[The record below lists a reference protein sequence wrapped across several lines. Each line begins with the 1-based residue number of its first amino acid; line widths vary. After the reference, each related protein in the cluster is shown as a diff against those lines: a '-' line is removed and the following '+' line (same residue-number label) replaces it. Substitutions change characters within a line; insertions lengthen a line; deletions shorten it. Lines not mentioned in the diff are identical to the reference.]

1 MTTSKL
7 TTYSIIISG
16 IIIILCTNFCTNA
29 KTHLIY
35 WSPLNIIF
43 RVKPAAVLHVEQR
56 DRVIFVCPKDEYFI
70 LWTYKKH
77 AFDNCSNPIDN
88 GNTVNILYRC
98 SFRDPINTA
107 VPKGVN
113 LSEMNIWLPQM
124 PVTNRSFAATASTS
138 LAFRRAR
145 LPSVA
150 RQPRG
155 PAKRSAGRV
164 EGETFTLLINEFAWS
179 TGTPSFQKDRPVYF
193 TAQPKIC
200 LEENMRLTIV
210 QGEIARSR
218 DDAIPQ
224 RGLALKIFVLQ
235 IYEAK
240 SQEPISHPA
249 PIFTLIQYVHKKLP
263 EKSKAKIARLWDPSM
278 KKPQNTCTLHMYNWA
293 ENYVH
298 RVKRVFIWEHSWQ
311 QLSALFPVPPFLKH
325 KVMFGSFRESNM
337 VKNAKT
343 SSTPSCKRPQIRQ
356 WFDLIRCAVLAFSA
370 SCHLHD

>member
-1 MTTSKL
+1 ML
-7 TTYSIIISG
+7 
-16 IIIILCTNFCTNA
+16 N
-29 KTHLIY
+29 KTAIPPLRPSLS
-35 WSPLNIIF
+35 SPLPL
-43 RVKPAAVLHVEQR
+43 PAAFPSR
-56 DRVIFVCPKDEYFI
+56 
-70 LWTYKKH
+70 TYKKH

-193 TAQPKIC
+193 TGWPKHSFT
-200 LEENMRLTIV
+200 LTV
-210 QGEIARSR
+210 EPAK
-218 DDAIPQ
+218 
-224 RGLALKIFVLQ
+224 LAL
-235 IYEAK
+235 
-240 SQEPISHPA
+240 
-249 PIFTLIQYVHKKLP
+249 
-263 EKSKAKIARLWDPSM
+263 
-278 KKPQNTCTLHMYNWA
+278 
-293 ENYVH
+293 
-298 RVKRVFIWEHSWQ
+298 
-311 QLSALFPVPPFLKH
+311 
-325 KVMFGSFRESNM
+325 
-337 VKNAKT
+337 
-343 SSTPSCKRPQIRQ
+343 
-356 WFDLIRCAVLAFSA
+356 
-370 SCHLHD
+370 

>member
-1 MTTSKL
+1 MVVSDRKYLFNIYQNQASFISAIIRVMIQAQVAQMTTSKL

-224 RGLALKIFVLQ
+224 RGLAPILELHPKRYKLDDFEE
-235 IYEAK
+235 YELNEQHA
-240 SQEPISHPA
+240 I
-249 PIFTLIQYVHKKLP
+249 
-263 EKSKAKIARLWDPSM
+263 
-278 KKPQNTCTLHMYNWA
+278 
-293 ENYVH
+293 
-298 RVKRVFIWEHSWQ
+298 
-311 QLSALFPVPPFLKH
+311 
-325 KVMFGSFRESNM
+325 
-337 VKNAKT
+337 
-343 SSTPSCKRPQIRQ
+343 
-356 WFDLIRCAVLAFSA
+356 AVLPS
-370 SCHLHD
+370 SIGSMY